1 MNLGKA
7 KEANLQNAKF
17 KKSIVKNGREEKA
30 SDEEEEVVEVKKE
43 IPIKKSDIKIKKVV
57 EVEEEQEVPKPKK

>member
-7 KEANLQNAKF
+7 KEANIQNAKF
-17 KKSIVKNGREEKA
+17 KKNIVKNGREEKA